1 MSDMFRKSMLNKLPQ
16 LPPTRAPWADEPDV
30 EDIDEED
37 EENEQGDAIG
47 ELGPVTMGPSKHNT
61 QDYSPLSAS
70 TFFAQ
75 AAEVQPP
82 STPCTFRV
90 YLTPP
95 NLPTPS
101 ANAGTLPGPS
111 GMRTQQQ
118 TNKHGTYLVCHH
130 GGGASGLGF
139 APLAR
144 EVKAKGNSEMGVL
157 AFDCR
162 GHGKTST
169 RDPKLELDLS
179 HDTLLSDFVALIE
192 MIFPNPKESPS
203 LILLGHSMGAAPV
216 VSAAPELQKKG
227 YIIPGVVVLDV
238 VEGTAVES
246 LPAMKS
252 LLSKRPESFRSVVD
266 AIYWHVSSNCIR
278 NVESAR
284 VSVPHIIVPAPMSPS
299 SGPAASPGYKQVW
312 RTNLLRTE
320 RYWEGWYKGLS
331 ERFLRAKCAR
341 LLVLAGEERL
351 DRELMVGQ
359 MQGKFQLEVMSDVG
373 HYLHEDNPARLA
385 ALLITFWRRNTRV
398 LVLPPKIG
406 TAGSGDRSGPVEVKQ
421 VGQQ

>member
-1 MSDMFRKSMLNKLPQ
+1 MSDMFRKSVLNKLPQ
-16 LPPTRAPWADEPDV
+16 LPPTRAPWADEPELV
-30 EDIDEED
+30 EETDEED
-37 EENEQGDAIG
+37 EQLDNIG
-47 ELGPVTMGPSKHNT
+47 ELKPITVGPSKHDT

-95 NLPTPS
+95 SPSIPS
-101 ANAGTLPGPS
+101 ANAGTLPGLS

-118 TNKHGTYLVCHH
+118 MNKHGTYLVCHH

-144 EVKAKGNSEMGVL
+144 EVKAKSNGEMGVL

-169 RDPKLELDLS
+169 SDPKLELDLS
-179 HDTLLSDFVALIE
+179 HDTLLSDFMALIE
-192 MIFPNPKESPS
+192 ILFPDPRESPS

-216 VSAAPELQKKG
+216 VSAAPELQRKG
-227 YIIPGVVVLDV
+227 YTIPGIVVLDV
-238 VEGTAVES
+238 VEGTAVDS
-246 LPAMKS
+246 LPLMKS
-252 LLSKRPESFRSVVD
+252 ILSKRPESFRSVID
-266 AIYWHVSSNCIR
+266 AIYWHVTSNSIR

-284 VSVPHIIVPAPMSPS
+284 VSVPHIIVPAPSSSSSDPS
-299 SGPAASPGYKQVW
+299 ASPGGKQVW
-312 RTNLLRTE
+312 RTDLLGTE
-320 RYWEGWYKGLS
+320 PYWEGWYKGLS
-331 ERFLRAKCAR
+331 QRFLSTKCAR
-341 LLVLAGEERL
+341 LLVLAGQERL

-373 HYLHEDNPARLA
+373 HYLHEDNPAGLA
-385 ALLITFWRRNTRV
+385 ATLITFWRRNTRV

-406 TAGSGDRSGPVEVKQ
+406 APGPGGRGGPVEVKQ